1 MSMKTQRP
9 VIGVS
14 ACRRPFMSRHIHGVL
29 EQYLLAISEA
39 ANAIP
44 VMLPA
49 MGDAMLDEQVLD
61 RLDGIFLTGS
71 PSNIEAHH
79 YGGDVS
85 RNGSDQDPQR
95 DATTLGLIPRVIERG
110 MPLLGVCRGLQE
122 MNVAFGGSLHQ
133 RVHEQEGFDDHRDDH
148 DQPLE
153 QRFSPAHD
161 VQFQAGGLLHKLT
174 GAESATVNS
183 LHGQGID
190 TLGTGLLAEAW
201 AHDGLI
207 EAFRVESAPGFT
219 LAVQWHPEWM
229 AKENPVSRAIFSAF
243 GEAAIQY
250 GKTR

>member
-1 MSMKTQRP
+1 MN
-9 VIGVS
+9 
-14 ACRRPFMSRHIHGVL
+14 RHIHGVL
-29 EQYLLAISEA
+29 EQYLNAISEA
-39 ANAIP
+39 ADAIP

-49 MGDAMLDEQVLD
+49 MGDAMLDDQVLD

-85 RNGSDQDPQR
+85 RNGSDHDPLR
-95 DATTLGLIPRVIERG
+95 DTTTLGLIPRVIERG

-148 DQPLE
+148 DQPVE
-153 QRFSPAHD
+153 QRFLPAHD
-161 VQFQAGGLLHKLT
+161 VRFQAGGLLHTLT
-174 GAESATVNS
+174 GTESAAVNS

-190 TLGTGLLAEAW
+190 KLGAGLLAEAW

-207 EAFRVESAPGFT
+207 EAFRVENAPGFT
-219 LAVQWHPEWM
+219 LALQWHPEWM
-229 AKENPVSRAIFSAF
+229 ATESPVSTAIFRAF
-243 GEAAIQY
+243 GLAAIQY
-250 GKTR
+250 RQAR